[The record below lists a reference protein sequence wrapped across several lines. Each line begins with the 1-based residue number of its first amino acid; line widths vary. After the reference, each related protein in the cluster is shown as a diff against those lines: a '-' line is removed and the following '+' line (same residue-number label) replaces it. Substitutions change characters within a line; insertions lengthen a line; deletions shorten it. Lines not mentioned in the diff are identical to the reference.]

1 MPQGTRPALS
11 RNKDPIHVYAQN
23 PICRISRLLHTFRRQ
38 PARRTEHATQ
48 KHTPGNAKAACTP
61 TVRPHF
67 PPHPPSAGERGGTRC
82 RNRTSPRH
90 CRARTNPVRVDAGR
104 NRLSAVALAD
114 IANVSLH
121 AQQNTVCR
129 SGRTRNGTGNS
140 VARRWHCRADLPKM
154 AGHRTAAQPRA
165 AAFAIRPR
173 LGHR

>member
-1 MPQGTRPALS
+1 MPQGTRLAPS

-48 KHTPGNAKAACTP
+48 KHTTGNAKAACTP

-67 PPHPPSAGERGGTRC
+67 PSHPPSTHECGGTRC
-82 RNRTSPRH
+82 RNRTPPRH
-90 CRARTNPVRVDAGR
+90 CRPRANHVRAAAGG
-104 NRLSAVALAD
+104 NRLSAIALAD

-121 AQQNTVCR
+121 AQQNTDSR
-129 SGRTRNGTGNS
+129 SGRTRDGTGNS
-140 VARRWHCRADLPKM
+140 VARRWHCRTDLPKM
-154 AGHRTAAQPRA
+154 AGHRTATQPRT
-165 AAFAIRPR
+165 AAFAVRPR